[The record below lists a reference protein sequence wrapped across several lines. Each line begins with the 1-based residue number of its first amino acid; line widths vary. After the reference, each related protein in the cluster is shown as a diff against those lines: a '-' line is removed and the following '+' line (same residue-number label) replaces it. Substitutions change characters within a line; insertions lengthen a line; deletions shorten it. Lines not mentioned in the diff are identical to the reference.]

1 VAGSVIRGVTGG
13 GALGGA
19 ALRGGGPG
27 AGMRGVVG
35 TGLRGGEERTGVARS
50 LAALS
55 SPLLSAPVSLPLTFR
70 AQRPAHTHRRRAQAP
85 LPPCPPATP
94 GRKATPCPT
103 GTAGAG
109 RGGAGW
115 GAWREQKEK
124 NTKETVWP
132 TPRPLSA
139 LCPPMWRG
147 PPPGARRLVRLPY
160 QLDTTINAAGPWVRV
175 DQVPVPPAGR
185 RRSVCRLG
193 QKKGGRA
200 TPRRMRGERGA
211 RLCRAPV
218 PAPPPPGAC
227 PAALAHEMRRPA
239 LTHQYP

>member
-1 VAGSVIRGVTGG
+1 M
-13 GALGGA
+13 GGA
-19 ALRGGGPG
+19 ALGGGGPG

-115 GAWREQKEK
+115 GAWREQKK
-124 NTKETVWP
+124 KIRK
-132 TPRPLSA
+132 RPF
-139 LCPPMWRG
+139 
-147 PPPGARRLVRLPY
+147 
-160 QLDTTINAAGPWVRV
+160 
-175 DQVPVPPAGR
+175 GR
-185 RRSVCRLG
+185 RRGLSLPCARPCGGGHRPGHAGLSACLTNWTLQSMLRGRGCAWTWSPPRQPAVGALSVVWD
-193 QKKGGRA
+193 KKKWGARDAAPHAGGEGGPPLSRPRPRA
-200 TPRRMRGERGA
+200 PAPRR
-211 RLCRAPV
+211 LPCRPSPRDAP
-218 PAPPPPGAC
+218 ACAHPP
-227 PAALAHEMRRPA
+227 LS
-239 LTHQYP
+239 LTQIRAGLG